1 MRHTKTETINHLLTS
16 EARGAFPGG
25 GARPG
30 GALGAGGADSRLHV
44 DVGGGAL
51 LVGELHNA
59 EQGEHSLVPLC
70 RLLLLD
76 GGGRGGGDD
85 AQDEESEDL
94 HDVSPGAGPR
104 QD

>member
-1 MRHTKTETINHLLTS
+1 MLTS

-30 GALGAGGADSRLHV
+30 RALRAGGADPRLDV
-44 DVGGGAL
+44 DVGGDAL
-51 LVGELHNA
+51 LVGELHDA
-59 EQGEHSLVPLC
+59 EQGEHSLVAPGG
-70 RLLLLD
+70 LLLLD

-85 AQDEESEDL
+85 AQDEESEEL

>member
-30 GALGAGGADSRLHV
+30 RALGAGGADTRLDV

-51 LVGELHNA
+51 LVGELHDA
-59 EQGEHSLVPLC
+59 EQGEHSLVSPG